1 MLTTQENTI
10 NGMTAQ
16 AYTAVSRLSV
26 NVYQVQAALAN
37 KGAGQELGSYGLDT
51 RGYRIECREQEFP
64 TLAGALALKSAEGQ
78 SDRRR
83 SWAGRWSDPTA
94 GTDRS

>member
-1 MLTTQENTI
+1 MYSVKRLRAALAWPGYRPVSTLHASEKTMLTTQENTI

-37 KGAGQELGSYGLDT
+37 KGAGQN
-51 RGYRIECREQEFP
+51 
-64 TLAGALALKSAEGQ
+64 
-78 SDRRR
+78 
-83 SWAGRWSDPTA
+83 
-94 GTDRS
+94 